1 MTALA
6 EQVDFVVGVDTHKNS
21 HMAAVVTA
29 MGGLQNHLTV
39 ATDAFGYK
47 RLLSFARDR
56 DLVDGSGQLKAP
68 EALAPA

>member
-29 MGGLQNHLTV
+29 MGAYRITSPSPRMPSATSVSSASPATGTWSTGL
-39 ATDAFGYK
+39 
-47 RLLSFARDR
+47 
-56 DLVDGSGQLKAP
+56 GS
-68 EALAPA
+68 